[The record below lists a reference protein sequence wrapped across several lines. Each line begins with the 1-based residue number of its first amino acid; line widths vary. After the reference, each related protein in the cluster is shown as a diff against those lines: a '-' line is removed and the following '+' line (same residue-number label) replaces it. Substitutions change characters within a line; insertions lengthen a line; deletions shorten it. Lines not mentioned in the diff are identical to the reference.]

1 MSAPGPVH
9 VPHRRDVAHEA
20 FDDEVILIHF
30 PSGKYFRLDAPGRV
44 AWAAI
49 EAGATA
55 DDVAATFVRAFD
67 VGGGEAHDAAQA
79 FLAELRAHGLVLADP
94 VAEARRPSGAAG
106 ADGGPAASRAPWQRP
121 RVEVFTDLEQ
131 LFLVDPIH
139 DVDATG
145 WPHAKP

>member
-1 MSAPGPVH
+1 MSAPRPVH
-9 VPHRRDVAHEA
+9 VPHRRDVAHES

-49 EAGATA
+49 EGGATA
-55 DDVAATFVRAFD
+55 EGVAATFTRAFD
-67 VGGGEAHDAAQA
+67 VGAAEALDAAHG
-79 FLAELRAHGLVLADP
+79 FLAELTAHGLVLVDP
-94 VAEARRPSGAAG
+94 AAEARSAAG
-106 ADGGPAASRAPWQRP
+106 AGGPDGGTAVPRAPFQRP

>member
-1 MSAPGPVH
+1 MTAPRPVH
-9 VPHRRDVAHEA
+9 VPHRRDVAHES

-49 EAGATA
+49 EGGATA
-55 DDVAATFVRAFD
+55 EDVAATFARAFD
-67 VGGGEAHDAAQA
+67 VGAAEALDAAQG
-79 FLAELRAHGLVLADP
+79 FLAELTAHGLVLVDP
-94 VAEARRPSGAAG
+94 AAEARRPAG
-106 ADGGPAASRAPWQRP
+106 AGGPDGGPAAPRAPFQRP